1 MSVLVWTG
9 DHNKSIAERLRLTN
23 TLAVDVLIDSNIY
36 ANAMT
41 PNKHKR
47 AGPLRRRR
55 SLASHSASFHRL
67 RTRAW
72 PGSVDRTPST
82 CNHPQKRNTRRWLQ
96 VLHSLSITALL
107 SLHCG
112 SPTPHVVPCTA
123 LHLHSRAPRALPAH
137 RGPLI
142 RAPRRSYPR
151 VVPAACVCARHLLQS
166 IALAHGRCPAPHSAS
181 GPGALHPAICTP
193 RLSSIRALRRL
204 SRMWCLCACALHK
217 CSSHLRTR
225 RCLAL
230 PTAALQFRA

>member
-1 MSVLVWTG
+1 MAVYCPCDDRHLRHNCSSIHRPLVRGHPLSLLSLSLSLLFAFMSVLVWTG

-55 SLASHSASFHRL
+55 SLASHSANFHRL

-96 VLHSLSITALL
+96 VLHR
-107 SLHCG
+107 C
-112 SPTPHVVPCTA
+112 
-123 LHLHSRAPRALPAH
+123 ALP
-137 RGPLI
+137 L
-142 RAPRRSYPR
+142 RA
-151 VVPAACVCARHLLQS
+151 AGCVAVW
-166 IALAHGRCPAPHSAS
+166 
-181 GPGALHPAICTP
+181 
-193 RLSSIRALRRL
+193 
-204 SRMWCLCACALHK
+204 SR
-217 CSSHLRTR
+217 
-225 RCLAL
+225 
-230 PTAALQFRA
+230 